1 MIRIDGL
8 IDAHV
13 HLAMPDVP
21 IGVPV
26 EDLRSLGIAGAVEG
40 GSYGALDYAAAAEHW
55 RGQMPVFV
63 YANVS
68 PRGLRGPRGTWGPP
82 ADDPRA
88 VFAATGTRPDG
99 IKLRLGQHPERNDL
113 DDARNARAVA
123 AELGVRLMVHVTGA
137 TCDPDDLL
145 ALLRPG
151 DVLTHCFCQPPFSL
165 LDGAGK
171 VRRRALEARDRGVMF
186 DLARGAIG
194 HFDPKV
200 AAAAIDQGFAPDF
213 ISTDWAI
220 QRDGSQGPNLIETMQ
235 EMLGLG
241 MDVGKIIAA
250 VTDAPMR
257 FYGFAQTGAFTV
269 RLSDDLELLGVEP

>member
-26 EDLRSLGIAGAVEG
+26 TDLRSLGIVGAVEG
-40 GSYGALDYAAAAEHW
+40 GSYGALDYAAAAKQW

-151 DVLTHCFCQPPFSL
+151 DVLTHCFCRPPFSL

-171 VRRRALEARDRGVMF
+171 VRRRAFEARDRGVMF
-186 DLARGAIG
+186 DLARGAKG
-194 HFDPKV
+194 GGCGNRPRVPTRFHFNRLGDSARRQPRPESHRNH
-200 AAAAIDQGFAPDF
+200 A
-213 ISTDWAI
+213 
-220 QRDGSQGPNLIETMQ
+220 RDAWPRY
-235 EMLGLG
+235 GLG
-241 MDVGKIIAA
+241 SNHRGGDGYA
-250 VTDAPMR
+250 DA
-257 FYGFAQTGAFTV
+257 
-269 RLSDDLELLGVEP
+269 LLWADANGPCRDQAK